1 MAFLTEPEKGPAI
14 RAPAVVLLLIALILG
29 IELSREYLW
38 INSTNYVVW
47 NYGFVPARCSGAANM
62 AFAIHGWIGDLLPW
76 ITYNFLHG
84 SFTHV
89 AVNSVWLLAFGAI
102 VARRLGTIRFLM
114 FFLLCGF
121 AAAALH
127 LALNWNAT
135 DPVLGASGAIAGL
148 MAAGIRLGSFT
159 GQDEEILRPLTDRV
173 VLSFTGFWMV
183 ANLVAGLAGIGA
195 GPGQVIAWQA
205 HIGGYFAGLLLIG
218 WSYRAPPP
226 QPEDAAQP

>member
-1 MAFLTEPEKGPAI
+1 MAFLTEPPKGPAI
-14 RAPAVVLLLIALILG
+14 RAPAIVLLLIALILG
-29 IELSREYLW
+29 IELSREFIWYRL
-38 INSTNYVVW
+38 SDFVVW
-47 NYGFVPARCSGAANM
+47 NFGFVPARYSGAGHM
-62 AFAIHGWIGDLLPW
+62 AFAVPGWIGDLLPW

-102 VARRLGTIRFLM
+102 VGRRLGTIRFLV
-114 FFLLCGF
+114 FFLVCGV

-127 LALNWNAT
+127 LALNWNST
-135 DPVLGASGAIAGL
+135 NPVLGASGAIAGL

-159 GQDEEILRPLTDRV
+159 GEDDEILRPLTDRT

-183 ANLVAGLAGIGA
+183 ANVVAGLIGLGA

-205 HIGGYFAGLLLIG
+205 HIGGYFAGLFLIG
-218 WSYRAPPP
+218 WAYRPPP
-226 QPEDAAQP
+226 PLPEDEAQP